1 MAWLLDKV
9 GLSADQAYR
18 YPHEFSGGQRQ
29 RIGIARALAT
39 EPRLVVADEPVSAL
53 DVSIQAQVMN
63 LMQDLQDELGIAIL
77 FIAHNLSVVEHISDR
92 IAVMYLGEI
101 AEIGPGRAVYER
113 PLHPY
118 TRALLSAV
126 PLPDPELERPD
137 RIVLAGRSAEPA
149 REAAAAARSIPAA
162 RWRSRPA
169 PRTSRGSKK
178 PSPATSWPARSCS
191 GDIGEAVDAG
201 PRSDRVSHRSRGAA
215 RRRARDPASPTS
227 TSVCRRV
234 TTRTRTARRR

>member
-1 MAWLLDKV
+1 M
-9 GLSADQAYR
+9 
-18 YPHEFSGGQRQ
+18 
-29 RIGIARALAT
+29 
-39 EPRLVVADEPVSAL
+39 VADEPVSAL

-126 PLPDPELERPD
+126 PLPDPDLERPD
-137 RIVLAGRSAEPA
+137 RVVLSGDPPSPLAKPRGCPFHTRCPLAQPGCAANEPRLEEAEPGHFVACPIVL
-149 REAAAAARSIPAA
+149 
-162 RWRSRPA
+162 
-169 PRTSRGSKK
+169 RGH
-178 PSPATSWPARSCS
+178 W
-191 GDIGEAVDAG
+191 
-201 PRSDRVSHRSRGAA
+201 
-215 RRRARDPASPTS
+215 
-227 TSVCRRV
+227 
-234 TTRTRTARRR
+234 